1 MKDASDR
8 PLVGRLLTR
17 KRVLVLLGSL
27 TVLLVVTNLG
37 IGWYFSNVLYEE
49 AFAVKQDEPEYNLT
63 ASAVG
68 EGLVRL
74 EQGPEGGEWTLPGRW
89 GIVWD
94 GGNGMV
100 GEITVEA
107 DDHLV
112 RRFTLAAG
120 APPQS
125 APAAVLSDVYPA
137 DPRSFLGV
145 AYEEVQYETPLGKQ
159 DAWQLEGAGGTWA
172 LFVHGQRDGPQ
183 EGLPVLVVLSEL
195 GIPSLSL
202 TYRNDAGQPM
212 DPSGRY
218 QYGVT
223 EWQDLH
229 AAVEYALSQPQAKDV
244 VLLGNSM
251 GGAIITKFLYES
263 PLADKVRGIV
273 LDSPALDFN
282 AAVDQGARERSL
294 PGFVTATAKWVA
306 SLRFGVDWDAVN
318 HLKDADRLDV
328 PILLVHCAQDGR
340 VPIET
345 SDELAEQRADLVS
358 YSVYHEGGHADA
370 WYVDSARYEREL
382 EEFLLSVTR

>member
-1 MKDASDR
+1 MNDASDR
-8 PLVGRLLTR
+8 PLLGRLLTR

-27 TVLLVVTNLG
+27 TVLLLVTNLG
-37 IGWYFSNVLYEE
+37 IGWYFSNVLHEE

-74 EQGPEGGEWTLPGRW
+74 EQGPVDGEWTLPGRW
-89 GIVWD
+89 GIVWE

-100 GEITVEA
+100 GEIMERA
-107 DDHLV
+107 DDSLV
-112 RRFTLAAG
+112 RRFTLVAG

-137 DPRSFLGV
+137 DPSSFLGI
-145 AYEEVQYETPLGKQ
+145 AYEQVQYETPLGKQ
-159 DAWQLEGAGGTWA
+159 DAWKIEGGGSTWA
-172 LFVHGQRDGPQ
+172 LFVHGQRDGPH
-183 EGLPVLVVLSEL
+183 EGLPVLKVLSEL
-195 GIPSLSL
+195 GLPSLLL
-202 TYRNDAGQPM
+202 TYRNDSGQPV

-218 QYGVT
+218 QYGLT

-229 AAVEYALSQPQAKDV
+229 AAVEYALSQPGATDI

-263 PLADKVRGIV
+263 PLADKVKGIM
-273 LDSPALDFN
+273 LDSPALNFG
-282 AAVDQGARERSL
+282 AAVDKGARERNL

-306 SLRFGVDWDAVN
+306 SLRFGIDWDAVN
-318 HLKDADRLDV
+318 HLRDADRLDV
-328 PILLVHCAQDGR
+328 PILLVHCAQDAR

-345 SDELAEQRADLVS
+345 SEELADRRPDLVS
-358 YSVYHEGGHADA
+358 YSVYHQGGHADA
-370 WYVDSARYEREL
+370 WYVDAARYEREL
-382 EEFLLSVTR
+382 EGFLLSVTR